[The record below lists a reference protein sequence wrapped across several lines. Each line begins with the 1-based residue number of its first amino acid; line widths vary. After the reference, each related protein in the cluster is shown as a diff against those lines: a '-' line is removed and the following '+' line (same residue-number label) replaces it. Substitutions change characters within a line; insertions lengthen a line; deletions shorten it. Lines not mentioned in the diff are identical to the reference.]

1 MQAISAALFP
11 HLVFLWC
18 TRLLWDSL
26 KVNYISSFV
35 LLHSLQETADQA
47 RTRKLMRSNNMRK
60 IMKKKEMR
68 KRKRKKMKMKM
79 KTKKKND
86 QSYCDLVLLSF
97 YCKLWSDTV
106 WMAIFF
112 TIQIFCN
119 QYSFGAN
126 SVQGKLSIL
135 FSYTKYSCFFHFHR
149 CSLFPVAD

>member
-97 YCKLWSDTV
+97 YCNSD
-106 WMAIFF
+106 
-112 TIQIFCN
+112 
-119 QYSFGAN
+119 
-126 SVQGKLSIL
+126 LIL
-135 FSYTKYSCFFHFHR
+135 FEWQFSLQFKFSVINTLLEPILFKGSSVYYSHIPSTLVFFIFTGV
-149 CSLFPVAD
+149 LYFL